1 MVGIIDVGGGLR
13 DIYGA
18 GVFDFCLDNGITFD
32 YGIGVSAGSGNM
44 MTFLAS
50 QRGRT
55 FGFYHVFAF
64 RKEYMSAGNFIR
76 NRSYIDLDYVYGT
89 LSRSDGEIPLDY
101 EAFEKNPMKFKVV
114 ATDAETCEPRYFD
127 RSEFRKDSYDVFKAS
142 SAIPFVCKPVEI
154 DGRMYYDGGVAD
166 PVPLKKAYEDGCD
179 FVVVILTLPRNY
191 RMTGGGKDAFAAR
204 MLSDKYPNMAHGLY
218 SRFDKYNSQI
228 NYLEKMER
236 EGKALIIAP
245 DDLCGM
251 TTLSK
256 DKAKMRKLY
265 EKGYEDAEILLDCVF
280 IKKGGK

>member
-18 GVFDFCLDNGITFD
+18 GVFDYCIDNGITFD

-55 FGFYHVFAF
+55 FGFYHFFAF
-64 RKEYMSAGNFIR
+64 RKEYMSAGNFIK
-76 NRSYIDLDYVYGT
+76 NRSYIDLNYVYGT
-89 LSRSDGEIPLDY
+89 LSNSDGEFPLD
-101 EAFEKNPMKFKVV
+101 FQKVIDNPMRYTVV

-127 RSEFRKDSYDVFKAS
+127 KNEMSQDNYNILKAS

-154 DGRMYYDGGVAD
+154 DGREYYDGGVAD

-179 FVVVILTLPRNY
+179 FVVVILTLPRDF
-191 RMTGGGKDAFAAR
+191 RMEGGGKDAFAAR
-204 MLSDKYPNMAHGLY
+204 MLNDKYPNMAHGLY
-218 SRFDKYNSQI
+218 ARFDKYNQQV

-236 EGKALIIAP
+236 EGRALIIAP

-256 DKAKMRKLY
+256 DQKKMRLLY
-265 EKGYEDAEILLDCVF
+265 EKGYKDAEILKDCVF
-280 IKKGGK
+280 LKGNG

>member
-18 GVFDFCLDNGITFD
+18 GVFDYCIDNGITFD

-44 MTFLAS
+44 MNFLTG

-55 FGFYHVFAF
+55 FGFYHFFAF
-64 RKEYMSAGNFIR
+64 RKEYMSAGNFIK
-76 NRSYIDLDYVYGT
+76 NRSYIDLDYVYGKMT
-89 LSRSDGEIPLDY
+89 NSDGEFPIDY
-101 EAFEKNPMKFKVV
+101 EKFRENPMRFTVV

-127 RSEFRKDSYDVFKAS
+127 KSEIGKDSYDIIKAS
-142 SAIPFVCKPVEI
+142 CAIPFVCKPITV
-154 DGRMYYDGGVAD
+154 DGREYYDGGVAD

-179 FVVVILTLPRNY
+179 FVVVILTLPRDF

-204 MLSDKYPNMAHGLY
+204 MLNDKYPNMAHGLY
-218 SRFDKYNSQI
+218 ARFDRYNQQV

-256 DKAKMRKLY
+256 DQEKMRKMY
-265 EKGYEDAEILLDCVF
+265 EKGYEDAGILKDCVF
-280 IKKGGK
+280 LNRAE